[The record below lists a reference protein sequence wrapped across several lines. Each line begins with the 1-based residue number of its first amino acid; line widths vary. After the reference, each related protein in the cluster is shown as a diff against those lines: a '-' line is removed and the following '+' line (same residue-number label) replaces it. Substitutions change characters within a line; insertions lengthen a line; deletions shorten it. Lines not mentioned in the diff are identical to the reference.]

1 MSDDHDFEPVRG
13 LPQQLPAGEHVL
25 WQGQPSWKGL
35 ALRAFHV
42 RKVAIYF
49 GILLA
54 WRIITALSADLA
66 PLAFLK
72 ALVPLCVVGGA
83 AILALLGLAFWTGR
97 TSIYTITNRR
107 IALRI
112 GIALSIT
119 VNVPFRKIDSA
130 SLRLYKDGTGDLPV
144 RLLGSD
150 HIAYVPLWPH
160 VRPWR
165 FAKPDPMLRAV
176 PDAERVAR
184 LLSAALEAS
193 RASSD
198 VTASS
203 SGRVTALTPNGASN
217 GASNGA
223 ANGLAA
229 VSSNAAAWPKAVA

>member
-13 LPQQLPAGEHVL
+13 LPQQLPSGEQVL
-25 WQGQPSWKGL
+25 WQGEPSWKGL

-54 WRIITALSADLA
+54 WRIATALSAGLA

-72 ALVPLCVVGGA
+72 ALAPLCLVGGA
-83 AILALLGLAFWTGR
+83 AVLALLGLAFWTGR

-130 SLRLYKDGTGDLPV
+130 ALRRYKDGTGDLPV
-144 RLLGSD
+144 RLLGAD

-176 PDAERVAR
+176 PDAERVAQI
-184 LLSAALEAS
+184 LSAALEAS
-193 RASSD
+193 RASSGAT
-198 VTASS
+198 VGG
-203 SGRVTALTPNGASN
+203 SGRVTAIASN
-217 GASNGA
+217 GASDGA
-223 ANGLAA
+223 ANELAA
-229 VSSNAAAWPKAVA
+229 VSSNEAAWPKAVA